1 MEALTVIS
9 DVSLKQQFITGDLLS
24 KFSRYI
30 DGKPRTVESYTR
42 ALKQFFKW
50 IQGQGITQPLRA
62 DVLAYRDHLRATHKP
77 NTTQNYI
84 IALRQFF
91 KWAEQE
97 GLYKNIANNVKG
109 AKIDQE
115 HKKDPLTVVQIK
127 NILSSIDTTTA
138 QGKRDYAIIA
148 LSVTGGTR
156 TIELQRA
163 NIEDIRTAG
172 DSTVLYIQ
180 GKGKDEKT
188 DYIKLTPP
196 IEKALKSY
204 IASRGDT
211 TPEDPLFA
219 SHSDRNNGGRLT
231 TKSISRLIKTRFI
244 NAGYNSERLTAHSLR
259 HTAGTLNLMNG
270 GSLEETQQL
279 LRHSNIN
286 TTMIYLHHLDRSKNQ
301 SEQRISESIF

>member
-1 MEALTVIS
+1 M
-9 DVSLKQQFITGDLLS
+9 
-24 KFSRYI
+24 
-30 DGKPRTVESYTR
+30 
-42 ALKQFFKW
+42 
-50 IQGQGITQPLRA
+50 
-62 DVLAYRDHLRATHKP
+62 
-77 NTTQNYI
+77 
-84 IALRQFF
+84 
-91 KWAEQE
+91 
-97 GLYKNIANNVKG
+97 KG

-115 HKKDPLTVVQIK
+115 HKKDPLTVIQIK
-127 NILSSIDTTTA
+127 TILKGIDTTTD

-148 LSVTGGTR
+148 LSVTRGTR

-163 NIEDIRTAG
+163 NIEDIRIAG
-172 DSTVLYIQ
+172 DNMVLYIQ

-204 IASRGDT
+204 IASRGDA

-244 NAGYNSERLTAHSLR
+244 NAGYDSERLTAHSLR
-259 HTAGTLNLMNG
+259 HTAGTLNLLNG

-286 TTMIYLHHLDRSKNQ
+286 TTMIYLHHLDRAKNQ